1 VARTVPSIR
10 HLNNILR
17 SLDPCLLAD
26 LLEQS
31 VQALQEEIPGLGE
44 VVAYDVKHIYANVK
58 ENNWRAYVKER
69 FNKDQQPK
77 GDPDCR
83 LGVKKSTNQEQA
95 DGSTKEKKELLWG
108 YGSGVAAA
116 ITPDYGDVVL
126 AEFTQPFNENDI
138 TYFISLYIQSVAT
151 LNCFPLHITADAAFD
166 AWYAYQTCAFRDG
179 IAAIPLNQHAHPV
192 FVRDADGT
200 PRCPMGLRMSPTYQF
215 QHTNGYRAQRY
226 RCPLLF
232 PQATGQSCDHEQ
244 FRKGKGCVKDINIE
258 AGGLMR
264 VTLDRTGPLYKAIYK
279 QRTSCERINSQA
291 KDLGIERPKARN
303 IRSVRRLNTLIYITI
318 NIKALQRARE
328 INASLLT
335 PKLGKLS

>member
-1 VARTVPSIR
+1 MLRLTLLLYSFQSPPTGQWPCNKLEKLLWQAR
-10 HLNNILR
+10 
-17 SLDPCLLAD
+17 AD
-26 LLEQS
+26 LS
-31 VQALQEEIPGLGE
+31 V
-44 VVAYDVKHIYANVK
+44 
-58 ENNWRAYVKER
+58 
-69 FNKDQQPK
+69 
-77 GDPDCR
+77 
-83 LGVKKSTNQEQA
+83 
-95 DGSTKEKKELLWG
+95 
-108 YGSGVAAA
+108 
-116 ITPDYGDVVL
+116 
-126 AEFTQPFNENDI
+126 PFNENDI

-232 PQATGQSCDHEQ
+232 PQPTGQSCDHEQ